1 MTFDAAHFCQCRPR
15 IEFDGFFVSTASAAF
30 VHRSACIRIAMHPDR
45 RVQDGRVQDRRAQA
59 CR

>member
-30 VHRSACIRIAMHPDR
+30 VHRTACIRIAMHPDR
-45 RVQDGRVQDRRAQA
+45 RVQDGARAG
-59 CR
+59 